1 MLGIQNYASFI
12 AAIIVFQL
20 IPGPGTIAI
29 LDASARSG
37 ARAGLATVAGT
48 LLGDLAYMLAAVAGL
63 AAVMAANPVL
73 FNALQ
78 WFGAAYLCWIGLQLL
93 LRTRKA
99 PDGAPAQPARPAAAH
114 LRRGF
119 AISLTNPKVVLF
131 FVAFFPLFLRPDSS
145 LLTLAALMAHVS
157 IISLAYQALL
167 VTAGNALAARL
178 RNSPG
183 ARRLALR
190 LAGLSLVGFGIKL
203 AISNR

>member
-12 AAIIVFQL
+12 AAILVFQL

-37 ARAGLATVAGT
+37 VRAGLATVAGT
-48 LLGDLAYMLAAVAGL
+48 LLGDLVYMLAAVAGL
-63 AAVMAANPVL
+63 AAVMAANQLL
-73 FNALQ
+73 FDALQ
-78 WFGAAYLCWIGLQLL
+78 WFGAAYLCWIGLQLV
-93 LRTRKA
+93 RA
-99 PDGAPAQPARPAAAH
+99 PRASANATGEPARAAAAH

-145 LLTLAALMAHVS
+145 PATLVALMAHVS
-157 IISLAYQALL
+157 IISLIYQALL
-167 VTAGNALAARL
+167 VSAGNAVAARF
-178 RNSPG
+178 RRAPA
-183 ARRLALR
+183 ARRVALR